1 MLLLAPVT
9 LYLLIGL
16 YAGIL
21 DRRNVRRLAR
31 ANTLNLC
38 RECQRQR
45 MEWDDFYSRNPT
57 SFHALGTALTFFFM
71 VIRWPIEARELAAV
85 DGHARMKRCADKDGG
100 WGEWAV

>member
-1 MLLLAPVT
+1 MLLLAFVI

-16 YAGIL
+16 FAGIL
-21 DRRNVRRLAR
+21 DRRNIRRLAA

-45 MEWDDFYSRNPT
+45 LLWDDFYSKSPESLHRVMNLIA
-57 SFHALGTALTFFFM
+57 FAVM

-85 DGHARMKRCADKDGG
+85 DGHARMRRCADKDGG
-100 WGEWAV
+100 WGEWAA